1 MGVEELKGF
10 QLEVVHFGISFYNLV
25 FNGEQHGNV
34 TTLHVGTNYYI
45 SKSVDNLEDLGGNIS
60 VFLWGFLGKTIEDTN
75 IVESEKFRA
84 IEFVFSDKESFI
96 VWQESDAID
105 NLLIVRNPH
114 SKDWCVEL

>member
-45 SKSVDNLEDLGGNIS
+45 SKSVDNLEDLGGKLPS
-60 VFLWGFLGKTIEDTN
+60 TVFICLITGA
-75 IVESEKFRA
+75 RA
-84 IEFVFSDKESFI
+84 FAVWSSPGQFSCCFSQSWVMFNFK
-96 VWQESDAID
+96 
-105 NLLIVRNPH
+105 
-114 SKDWCVEL
+114 